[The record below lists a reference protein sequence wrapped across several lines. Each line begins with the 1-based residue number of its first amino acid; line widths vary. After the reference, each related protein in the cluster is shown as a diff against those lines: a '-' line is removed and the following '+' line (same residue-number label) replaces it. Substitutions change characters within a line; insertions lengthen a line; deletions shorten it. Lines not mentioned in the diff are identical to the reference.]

1 MWKRYALIPLVL
13 LATTACAAA
22 ASNKPQTASTA
33 SKPAQPVKT
42 ASTTAE
48 RPDFSGIWDRFP
60 DPYEGGLDYPAPP
73 GGPPPL
79 LEPYL
84 SQYNA
89 TIKKRDETLKRGEL
103 VDDPSTR
110 CLPEGMP
117 TIMGGIYAIE
127 FVQSPKQVVV
137 LAEFLTQTR
146 RIYIDEAMP
155 PVDEIFPSYNGYSVA
170 HWEGDTLAVET
181 RGVRDSV
188 PFLSMPHS
196 ADMVLTERIRL
207 TAPDRLEDQI
217 TITDPK
223 VFAKPYTFIFG
234 YQRLEKYKI
243 QENICDNNRYTLNKA
258 GEPVLDTD
266 TQKSSGS
273 N

>member
-1 MWKRYALIPLVL
+1 MLKRCAALITLML
-13 LATTACAAA
+13 AATTACATAP
-22 ASNKPQTASTA
+22 SGPQTAG
-33 SKPAQPVKT
+33 T
-42 ASTTAE
+42 ASTTAA
-48 RPDFSGIWDRFP
+48 RPDFSGIWERFP
-60 DPYEGGLDYPAPP
+60 DPYEGGLDYPPPP

-84 SQYNA
+84 SQYTA
-89 TIKKRDETLKRGEL
+89 TISKRDETLKRGEL
-103 VDDPSTR
+103 VDDASTR

-127 FVQSPKQVVV
+127 LLQSRKQLVV

-155 PVDEIFPSYNGYSVA
+155 SAEEIFPTYNGYSVA
-170 HWEGDTLAVET
+170 HWEADTLVVET

-188 PFLSMPHS
+188 TFLSMPHS
-196 ADMVLTERIRL
+196 ADMVLIERFRL

-223 VFAKPYTFIFG
+223 VFAKPYTFTFG
-234 YQRLEKYKI
+234 YQRLADYKI
-243 QENICDNNRYTLNKA
+243 QENICDNNRYTVDKS
-258 GEPVLDTD
+258 GEPILNTD
-266 TQKSSGS
+266 TQQTPGGK
-273 N
+273 

>member
-1 MWKRYALIPLVL
+1 MLKRCALISFALV
-13 LATTACAAA
+13 ATTATAATNA
-22 ASNKPQTASTA
+22 P
-33 SKPAQPVKT
+33 KPAPASPAPVQ
-42 ASTTAE
+42 ASAMPITSTG
-48 RPDFSGIWDRFP
+48 RPDFSGIWERFP

-79 LEPYL
+79 REPYL
-84 SQYNA
+84 SNYNA
-89 TIKKRDETLKRGEL
+89 AIKKRDETLKKGEL
-103 VDDPSTR
+103 VDDASTR

-127 FVQSPKQVVV
+127 FMQSPKQIAV

-146 RIYIDEAMP
+146 RIYIDEKMP

-170 HWEGDTLAVET
+170 HWEGDTLVVET
-181 RGVRDSV
+181 RGVKESV

-223 VFAKPYTFIFG
+223 VFAKPYSFVFG
-234 YQRLEKYKI
+234 YKRLEGYKI
-243 QENICDNNRYTLNKA
+243 QENVCDNNRYSIDETS
-258 GEPVLDTD
+258 GEPVLNTD
-266 TQKSSGS
+266 TQKTPGGK
-273 N
+273 